1 MNKYEYKKLKKQL
14 EAIKKSNAS
23 IYLKLNDCIYKTI
36 GAGGLEVVEEIP
48 LGAKVEVIDC
58 DKENFFYFFT
68 INGKSHWTEIL
79 TVSKAREK
87 GKIE

>member
-1 MNKYEYKKLKKQL
+1 MNRDLVRLKKQL

-23 IYLKLNDCIYKTI
+23 IYLKLNDCVYKTV
-36 GAGGLEVVEEIP
+36 GAGGLEEAASIP
-48 LGAKVEVIDC
+48 KGEKVELIDC

-79 TVSKAREK
+79 SVSEAKEK

>member
-1 MNKYEYKKLKKQL
+1 MNRDLVRLKKQL

-36 GAGGLEVVEEIP
+36 GASGLEVVESIP
-48 LGAKVEVIDC
+48 KEAKVEVIDC

-79 TVSKAREK
+79 TVSEAKEK
-87 GKIE
+87 GKLE